1 MPATVAEKVDLYVR
15 EDAVSAD
22 ELVRLRDMLLDY
34 PGKHT
39 VYLHLRAPAAGETV
53 IELPDQVRIAPSR
66 ELEDLVGERFGMR
79 VSFHS
84 LNT

>member
-1 MPATVAEKVDLYVR
+1 VDLYVR
-15 EDAVSAD
+15 EDAVSAE

-39 VYLHLRAPAAGETV
+39 VYLHLRAPAVGETV
-53 IELPDQVRIAPSR
+53 IELPEQVRIAPSR
-66 ELEDLVGERFGMR
+66 ELEALVGERFGMR
-79 VSFHS
+79 VSFNS